1 MRVWIEPVV
10 RCHHLHSVRQAHE
23 SHRATTSTKSTELC
37 PTSPFWKLSCIPQT
51 ASSSSPRGGRL
62 CMRKPKRSPRHW
74 RSQRRSQHPSCF
86 RRFCHPS
93 RQRSPPRPNR
103 HSTLYP
109 HRNTS
114 NFAPPPARSPTCREQ
129 WTFSRGLT
137 RPWKKPILS
146 RKMGPMRM
154 CWKLDCCR
162 LRWRGRLF
170 RRRRTSD
177 IYSWM
182 LAYKQEVDC
191 HYPLPVLTSGGP
203 LYTPP

>member
-1 MRVWIEPVV
+1 
-10 RCHHLHSVRQAHE
+10 
-23 SHRATTSTKSTELC
+23 
-37 PTSPFWKLSCIPQT
+37 
-51 ASSSSPRGGRL
+51 
-62 CMRKPKRSPRHW
+62 MRKPKRSPRHW

-103 HSTLYP
+103 HSTLYL

-203 LYTPP
+203 LYTPPCYVQASTVRIVGPLTEFERQTIIHLIQCVLRGLRSAAFPTLLCMSSAANSRLQSVKR